1 MNNSKIRLYT
11 KQHLKEVFSKNIV
24 NITFKK
30 VCGSERT
37 MKCTLDP
44 MFIPGRDKPTSSKK
58 KTENENVLPVWNID
72 EQAFRSFRVDSL
84 ISYKIVKRL
93 IISN

>member
-1 MNNSKIRLYT
+1 MPT
-11 KQHLKEVFSKNIV
+11 KQELKEVFSKNIV
-24 NITFKK
+24 NLTFKK
-30 VCGSERT
+30 VDGSERT

-44 MFIPGRDKPTSSKK
+44 MFIPGRDNITSSKKK

-84 ISYKIVKRL
+84 ISYETIKRL
-93 IISN
+93 VICN

>member
-1 MNNSKIRLYT
+1 MHT
-11 KQHLKEVFSKNIV
+11 KQNLKEVFSKNVV

-30 VCGSERT
+30 VDGSERV

-44 MFIPGRDKPTSSKK
+44 KFLSVQETKSTSKK
-58 KTENENVLPVWNID
+58 KVENDNVLPVWNLE

-84 ISYKIVKRL
+84 ISYETVEV
-93 IISN
+93 

>member
-1 MNNSKIRLYT
+1 MLT
-11 KQHLKEVFSKNIV
+11 KQELKEVFSKNIV

-30 VCGSERT
+30 VDGTERV

-44 MFIPGRDKPTSSKK
+44 NFLPVQETKSSSKK
-58 KTENENVLPVWNID
+58 KAENDNVLPVWNLE

-84 ISYKIVKRL
+84 ISYETVQA
-93 IISN
+93 